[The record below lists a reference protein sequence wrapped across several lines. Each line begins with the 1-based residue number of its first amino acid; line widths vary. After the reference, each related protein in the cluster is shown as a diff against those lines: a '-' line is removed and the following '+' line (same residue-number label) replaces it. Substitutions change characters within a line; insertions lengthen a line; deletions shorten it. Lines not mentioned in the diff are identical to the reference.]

1 MPGKEIELEE
11 EDFLV
16 VADAPGNE
24 PSSFRRVPVPN
35 AFGRSLP
42 AAGGVSFATKVAGD
56 SFNRLEI
63 LADGTIKQGSGAAA
77 PYASPLADSVLQPMV
92 RPGSN
97 LYFRVP
103 VAGPV
108 SAALQTTNGTYVPL
122 MVPRACTLTE
132 MGVETTVAG
141 STGSAMRLGLYADRV
156 ATPGIPDGL
165 IADFGQVDTS
175 GAAGNKMVTSLT
187 QPLLPYVLYWLF
199 AGSQLNVTT
208 TIAAGSNGAVLPQ
221 ATINVA
227 STTGFPASGTIFTST
242 GAGTPITYTG
252 VTATTFTGCT
262 GGTATLLTGQT
273 VFGVPTTHPTIRI
286 NQAHSAFGHVGL
298 ITYTGTGPQTE
309 SGAVMGALPAA
320 ASVGGGPTGAG
331 ALFWVRLSA

>member
-42 AAGGVSFATKVAGD
+42 AGGDVSFATKVAGD
-56 SFNRLEI
+56 AFNRLEI

-92 RPGSN
+92 RAGSD

-103 VAGPV
+103 VVG
-108 SAALQTTNGTYVPL
+108 SATVALQGLIGTYVPL

-132 MGVETTVAG
+132 IGVQTTVAG
-141 STGSAMRLGLYADRV
+141 STGSAMRLGLYADS
-156 ATPGIPDGL
+156 ATPGTPDVL
-165 IADFGQVDTS
+165 IADFGQTDTS
-175 GAAGNKMVTSLT
+175 GAAGNKMVTGLT
-187 QPLLPYVLYWLF
+187 QALQPYVLYWLF
-199 AGSQLNVTT
+199 AVSQLNVTT

-242 GAGTPITYTG
+242 GSGVAITYTG
-252 VTATTFTGCT
+252 TTATTFTGCS
-262 GGTATLLTGQT
+262 GGTATLATGQVVT
-273 VFGVPTTHPTIRI
+273 GMPTTHPTISVAVNHGVWGQTSI
-286 NQAHSAFGHVGL
+286 T
-298 ITYTGTGPQTE
+298 TYTGAGPQSAT
-309 SGAVMGALPAA
+309 GVVTTALPAN
-320 ASVGGGPTGAG
+320 ASVGNSPTGSA
-331 ALFWVRLSA
+331 ALIWVRLSA